1 MYNSRD
7 ALTSVFTRAMVE
19 IGYEDPFDTAEQL
32 VEGGKTLYIN
42 DVNKQLWK
50 HWLLESSDQWY
61 HKLAENAI
69 LPEDLQA
76 FDLTKYSAL
85 RDGTHALLRNQ
96 LFPHELEWGEKYNN
110 EMGWYRSQERVGDI
124 PIAGYLSRKTWAMN
138 EDSLLLLLLV
148 INRLRVKD
156 FIAGKYKDKIII
168 PKKK

>member
-1 MYNSRD
+1 MYNSTRD
-7 ALTSVFTRAMVE
+7 ALTSIFTRAMVE
-19 IGYEDPFDTAEQL
+19 IGFEEPFDTAEQL

-61 HKLAENAI
+61 NKLAENAI

-96 LFPHELEWGEKYNN
+96 LFPHELEWGQKYNH
-110 EMGWYRSQERVGDI
+110 EMGWYRSRERLGDI

-138 EDSLLLLLLV
+138 EDRLLLLSS
-148 INRLRVKD
+148 IMS
-156 FIAGKYKDKIII
+156 FAC
-168 PKKK
+168 